1 MFGISLLFLVSYT
14 DIIFKISSSENERA
28 ANRELLFLQ
37 AIEHIKA
44 ELASGRDGK
53 QVKLEF
59 MALDLASLSSVKE
72 FTVAFQGKNLP
83 LHILVNNAGIAWVPL
98 G

>member
-1 MFGISLLFLVSYT
+1 MNLLQFLCL
-14 DIIFKISSSENERA
+14 A
-28 ANRELLFLQ
+28 ADTKLLFLQ

-83 LHILVNNAGIAWVPL
+83 LHILINNAGIASVPL